1 MRLRF
6 PLNEKMTEQVNGLP
20 WGKASEVFR
29 LGLGSLKSM
38 TAIETLLLLQDVQ
51 GKAGGALTVVL
62 DEEQVSTLDDMAD
75 KTGVSR
81 SKIGRV
87 VVKLGLDQYNDYGP
101 EEKLVLA
108 VMSMEEEK

>member
-29 LGLGSLKSM
+29 LGLTSLESM
-38 TAIETLLLLQDVQ
+38 SAIEALLLLQDVA

-62 DEEQVSTLDDMAD
+62 NEEQVEMLDQMAD

-87 VVKLGLDQYNDYGP
+87 VVKIGLDQYNDYGP
-101 EEKLVLA
+101 EERLVLA
-108 VMSMEEEK
+108 VLAGEEN